1 MSIQNKP
8 RPGLARLG
16 RWLVQAAFLL
26 LFLFPLAWIVYQ
38 KATFAPAPTFT
49 SWLLPWDPVLF
60 VAQLLHGDF
69 SSLVIGAP
77 LLLLALSL
85 VFGRF
90 LCGWICPLGTLLD
103 LTRGLV
109 FWRKRKAPGA
119 RRGWFAASRN
129 SLLRFFFLA
138 FLLGTALV
146 SLKYPGLFDPLV
158 VFQRASTTLGQNSFS
173 AQRPGLGATASLV
186 SLVFLATIALE
197 LWQPRFWCRNLCPLG
212 ALISLISHFS
222 LFKRQ
227 ISIGLCNLCQECRR
241 DCPMNAIPKDAAA
254 TDYSQCTFCL
264 ECAGSCVQGGITFG
278 FGQPTAA
285 HPLVRKAASASSPTL
300 TRRHLLAQA
309 GAACLTGLAG
319 AALAPLTELA
329 PRPAVL
335 RPPGA
340 MPEAEFLRACIL
352 CQECVRV
359 CPTGALRPALLESGL
374 AGLGT
379 PVLVARQGACT
390 LNPSCPDLCA
400 RVCPV
405 GAIQPRTLDQMKIG
419 LAVVHRDSCLAWDQG
434 AHCLVC
440 VEACLVKAAIPFNGR
455 VTVDAERCT
464 GCGRCET
471 GCPVPGSAIHVVPL
485 QPGKL

>member
-1 MSIQNKP
+1 MLSKP

-26 LFLFPLAWIVYQ
+26 LFLFPLFWVVYQ
-38 KATFAPAPTFT
+38 KATFEPAPTLT
-49 SWLLPWDPVLF
+49 SWLLPWDPGLF
-60 VAQLLHGDF
+60 VVQLIHGEL

-90 LCGWICPLGTLLD
+90 FCGWICPIGTLLD
-103 LTRGLV
+103 LTRGLA
-109 FWRKRKAPGA
+109 FWRKTRPLASRRK
-119 RRGWFAASRN
+119 WFAANRN
-129 SLLRFFFLA
+129 SLLRFFLLA
-138 FLLGTALV
+138 FLLGAGLV
-146 SLKYPGLFDPLV
+146 SLKYLGLFDPLV
-158 VFQRASTTLGQNSFS
+158 VFQRTSTALAQNGFS
-173 AQRPGLGATASLV
+173 AQQPGLRAVVSLV
-186 SLVFLATIALE
+186 SLVFLAIIALE

-212 ALISLISHFS
+212 ALISLISRFS

-227 ISIGLCNLCQECRR
+227 VSPALCNLCQECRR

-264 ECAGSCVQGGITFG
+264 ECAGSCAKGGITFG
-278 FGQPTAA
+278 FGQPAAA
-285 HPLVRKAASASSPTL
+285 HPLARLVSSPASSPGL
-300 TRRHLLAQA
+300 TRRQLLARA
-309 GAACLTGLAG
+309 GAAGLTGLAG
-319 AALAPLTELA
+319 AALAPITELA
-329 PRPAVL
+329 PRLPVL

-340 MPEAEFLRACIL
+340 LPEAEFLRTCIL

-379 PVLVARQGACT
+379 PLLVPRQGACA
-390 LNPSCPDLCA
+390 LNPSCPDLCS

-405 GAIQPRTLDQMKIG
+405 GAIQPRTKDQVKIG

-464 GCGRCET
+464 GCGRCES

-485 QPGKL
+485 PQGSTG